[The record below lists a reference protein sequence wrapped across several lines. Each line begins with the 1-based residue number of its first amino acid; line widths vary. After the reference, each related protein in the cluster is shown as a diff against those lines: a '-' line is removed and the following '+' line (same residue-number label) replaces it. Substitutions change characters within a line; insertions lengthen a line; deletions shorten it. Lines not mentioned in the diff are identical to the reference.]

1 MNQPATNSS
10 SDWKNLPNLITI
22 SRLGIAVLLFA
33 MLTLEL
39 QGWGIGDRHLALN
52 IATVAFILCVATDAV
67 DGYLARKWKMV
78 TAFGRLADTF
88 VDKIVICGSLIYLVK
103 FAPDLIKPWFV
114 VIVVTREF
122 VVSGLKS
129 YFESQGQ
136 EVAPSIGGK
145 LKMILQSILIPAVM
159 LVEGNRDFVA
169 GMSDESIWKTLFG
182 LLENLTEPLFWGT
195 LVTTLWSGMDYLVAG
210 VRNSKDSDKVT

>member
-1 MNQPATNSS
+1 MNSPASKNSG
-10 SDWKNLPNLITI
+10 DWMNLPNLITI

-39 QGWGIGDRHLALN
+39 HGWGIGDRHLALN
-52 IATVAFILCVATDAV
+52 IATLAFILCVTTDAV

-88 VDKIVICGSLIYLVK
+88 VDKIVICGTLIYLVK
-103 FAPDLIKPWFV
+103 LAPDLIKPWFV
-114 VIVVTREF
+114 VIIVTREF
-122 VVSGLKS
+122 LVSGLKS

-145 LKMILQSILIPAVM
+145 LKMILQSMLIPAVM
-159 LVEGNRDFVA
+159 LVEGNRDYVS
-169 GMSDESIWKTLFG
+169 GVEIDSWLKTIFS
-182 LLENLTEPLFWGT
+182 LLESLTVILFWGT
-195 LVTTLWSGMDYLVAG
+195 LVTTLWSALDYLLAG
-210 VRNSKDSDKVT
+210 FKDNKKSDPVT